1 MVSRIKI
8 LPQFILTAA
17 LLFTHSSYSVIHSLH
32 RGKPTKTYS
41 YTILGGQLYHTI
53 KMITTLY
60 HFQLI
65 SITLVSNYAQLS
77 QEKSSH
83 RILRGKIVGVKDD
96 LMAG

>member
-8 LPQFILTAA
+8 LPHLILTAA
-17 LLFTHSSYSVIHSLH
+17 LLFTHSSFSIIHSLH

-41 YTILGGQLYHTI
+41 YTIMGEHLYHTI

-60 HFQLI
+60 HFQLV

-77 QEKSSH
+77 QEQSSH
-83 RILRGKIVGVKDD
+83 RVLRGKIVGVKDD